1 MLQGTY
7 KTAHR
12 TMASQTI
19 FQKAANFAHKA
30 TITSLVLYSGYA
42 AYNLSGQVMEG
53 ASSNN
58 TGDEPTH
65 PQASFIDTIREKA
78 KEEYAKYYDIG
89 HREWYDKDDDSYLK
103 KLPRPGKDY
112 QEK

>member
-1 MLQGTY
+1 
-7 KTAHR
+7 
-12 TMASQTI
+12 MASQTI

-30 TITSLVLYSGYA
+30 TITGLVLYSGYA
-42 AYNLSGQVMEG
+42 AYNLTGQVMEG
-53 ASSNN
+53 ASGNSKSE
-58 TGDEPTH
+58 TAVH
-65 PQASFIDTIREKA
+65 PQAGFIDTIREKA
-78 KEEYAKYYDIG
+78 KEEYAKYYDID

>member
-1 MLQGTY
+1 
-7 KTAHR
+7 
-12 TMASQTI
+12 MASQTI

-30 TITSLVLYSGYA
+30 TITGLVRLLGIRGVQSNRAGDGGCIGTTTKSETA
-42 AYNLSGQVMEG
+42 A
-53 ASSNN
+53 
-58 TGDEPTH
+58 H
-65 PQASFIDTIREKA
+65 PQAGFIDTIREKA

-89 HREWYDKDDDSYLK
+89 HREWYDKEDDSYLK

>member
-1 MLQGTY
+1 
-7 KTAHR
+7 
-12 TMASQTI
+12 MASQTI

-30 TITSLVLYSGYA
+30 TITALVGYSAYA
-42 AYNLSGQVMEG
+42 AYNLTGQVLEG
-53 ASSNN
+53 ASDSSK
-58 TGDEPTH
+58 DEKAAH
-65 PQASFIDTIREKA
+65 PQAGFIDTIREKA

-89 HREWYDKDDDSYLK
+89 HREWYDKEDDSYLK